1 MSAAHV
7 LNSGRGGAE
16 ASRLAQGPHDADDEM
31 QDAVVGVGEHVVAD
45 QALQRGVP
53 RQRPGVVQHGRRRLG
68 HRPGRHARRQPRD
81 RPEEQ
86 RQEALLVP
94 CTQQRRR
101 AR

>member
-1 MSAAHV
+1 MW
-7 LNSGRGGAE
+7 
-16 ASRLAQGPHDADDEM
+16 LAQGPHDADDEM
-31 QDAVVGVGEHVVAD
+31 QDAVVVAAGGVEHVVAD

-94 CTQQRRR
+94 CTVHRARTQQRRR